1 LGQLIITLLII
12 VGAIAI
18 SLKQQLDKAAREE
31 EQRKRE
37 PGEQQPEHVPQA
49 MRAGQEPIPVEPE
62 PEPEVLVVRQQV
74 AGPEVVV
81 RRVVPRQRLQ
91 QRKPPKT
98 EARRPAA
105 KPKVAARRLS
115 GTLNTTVRVRG
126 KRETVGHISLPRY
139 KSPIVTA
146 IVMHEILMPPV
157 GLKRTQQMDM
167 FDRVV

>member
-1 LGQLIITLLII
+1 MGQLIVTLLII

-37 PGEQQPEHVPQA
+37 PGEQPEHVPQA

-62 PEPEVLVVRQQV
+62 PEPEVLVVRPQV
-74 AGPEVVV
+74 AGPELIVQRAP
-81 RRVVPRQRLQ
+81 RRRLQ

-98 EARRPAA
+98 EASRLTA
-105 KPKVAARRLS
+105 KPKVAARRLP
-115 GTLNTTVRVRG
+115 GTLKASVRVRG
-126 KRETVGHISLPRY
+126 KRETARHISLPRY

-157 GLKRTQQMDM
+157 GLKRPQQMDM
-167 FDRVV
+167 LDRVV

>member
-1 LGQLIITLLII
+1 LGQLIVTLLII

-37 PGEQQPEHVPQA
+37 PGEQPEHVPQA

-62 PEPEVLVVRQQV
+62 PEPEVLVVRPQV

-91 QRKPPKT
+91 KRKPPKT
-98 EARRPAA
+98 EARRLAA
-105 KPKVAARRLS
+105 KPKVSARRLS
-115 GTLNTTVRVRG
+115 GTLKATARMRG
-126 KRETVGHISLPRY
+126 KRETARHISLPQY

-157 GLKRTQQMDM
+157 GLRRTQQMDM
-167 FDRVV
+167 LDRVV